1 MNIGERLKALRK
13 ARGLSKNRLAQLAGI
28 SQTHISDIEAG
39 KKNPTVETLRRICD
53 ALGISLIEFLDDTKE
68 PGLHPDAARLA
79 KIAEKLPPEER
90 RALLSYI
97 EARLKS
103 DEKN

>member
-13 ARGLSKNRLAQLAGI
+13 ARGLSRNRLAQMSGV
-28 SQTHISDIEAG
+28 SQSYLSDIEAG
-39 KKNPTVETLRRICD
+39 KKNPTVEVLNRLCK
-53 ALGISLIEFLDDTKE
+53 ALEISLVEFFEETRKE
-68 PGLHPDAARLA
+68 LHPDAARLA

-103 DEKN
+103 DEKK